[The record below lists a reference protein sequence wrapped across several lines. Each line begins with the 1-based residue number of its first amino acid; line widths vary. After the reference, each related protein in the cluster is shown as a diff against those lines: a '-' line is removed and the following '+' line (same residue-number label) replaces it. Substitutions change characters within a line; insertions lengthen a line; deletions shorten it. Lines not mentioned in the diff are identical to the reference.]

1 MSHALTCS
9 GVRDR
14 WNYPE
19 PSESKFAMSVG
30 CASIREVSQK
40 CPLDHEVGGGVVLT
54 LIKAQVWKY
63 KSIEDSTPVALA
75 DAVTVLVGKNESG
88 KTAFLEALHK
98 ALPLSSAKY
107 DYVADYPRK
116 DLVRYRPQHEAKN
129 YQRVVE
135 LTFRVEKTL
144 ADRINKEVF
153 GGAEIVAPGSTFTR
167 DTTIAN
173 TATIGFHIDQKAA
186 LKALQK
192 PLADLEHQDEV
203 FSGAARLED
212 TLTKIESL
220 NLPADNRLAMFATQ
234 WRARAIQGAGWGL
247 VDGHIW
253 RTCLSPALPKFLY
266 FDDYKLLEGKI
277 NLPSLQQREA
287 AKQLTDADETAQGLL
302 QLAGTT
308 LPELMSEEGYET
320 AKAKLEAIGLNIT
333 QKVFEFWR
341 QNQDLDVEFDLKSDA
356 KDAAPFNSGVNLYIR
371 IKNRRHGVTVP
382 FDQRSK
388 GFIWFFSFLV
398 WFDAVQSR
406 ASTTEDLI
414 LLLDEPGLNLH
425 ALAQADF
432 LAYLRE
438 LSGQHQIIYTTHSPF
453 MVDSA
458 RLEDVRVVEDRVKEG
473 TKITGDLAG
482 SSDESVFPLQAALGY
497 SIAQNLFIAK
507 KNVLIEGPA
516 DLILLQH
523 MAALLEAGGKQ
534 GLGEAILVPVGG
546 LDKLATFVALLGA
559 NKLKLVVLHD
569 RASTPHQKLDDLIRQ
584 KLIER
589 KRVLD
594 FSLFLD
600 PAPNEADIEDLLPV
614 DAYISAFNKAYAKEL
629 NGVGLTAGELGSQPR
644 MIERINQWLKAK
656 GIALL
661 KDGGFNHYRVAQ
673 AILPALTAETLQPQA
688 LARFEKLFVKVAEV
702 L

>member
-1 MSHALTCS
+1 M
-9 GVRDR
+9 
-14 WNYPE
+14 
-19 PSESKFAMSVG
+19 
-30 CASIREVSQK
+30 
-40 CPLDHEVGGGVVLT
+40 LT
-54 LIKAQVWKY
+54 LVKAQVWKY

-98 ALPLSSAKY
+98 AMPLGGAKY
-107 DYVADYPRK
+107 DYIADYPRK
-116 DLVRYRPQHEAKN
+116 DLVPYRPQHEAKN
-129 YQRVVE
+129 YQKVVQ
-135 LTFRVEKTL
+135 LTFRIEKEL

-153 GGAEIVAPGSTFTR
+153 GDAVIVVAGSTFTR

-173 TATIGFHIDQKAA
+173 TNTIGFHIDEKAA
-186 LKALQK
+186 LAALQK
-192 PLADLEHQDEV
+192 PLGDLEHNDEV
-203 FSGAARLED
+203 FAGAA
-212 TLTKIESL
+212 TLADVLAKIEGLS
-220 NLPADNRLAMFATQ
+220 LPADSILATFAAH
-234 WRARAIQGAGWGL
+234 WRARAIKSNGLGL
-247 VDGHIW
+247 VNGHIW
-253 RTCLSPALPKFLY
+253 QTHLSPALPKFLY

-287 AKQLTDADETAQGLL
+287 AKQLTAADETAQGLL

-308 LPELMSEEGYET
+308 LQELMSDEGYET

-333 QKVFEFWR
+333 QKVFEFWK

-356 KDAAPFNSGVNLYIR
+356 KDVAPYNNGVNLYIR

-382 FDQRSK
+382 FNQRSK

-406 ASTTEDLI
+406 AATKDDLI

-425 ALAQADF
+425 ALAQANF
-432 LAYLRE
+432 LAYIRE
-438 LSGQHQIIYTTHSPF
+438 LSSQHQIIYTTHSPF

-458 RLEDVRVVEDRVKEG
+458 RLEDVRVVDDRVNEG

-507 KNVLIEGPA
+507 NNILIEGPA

-523 MAALLEAGGKQ
+523 MGALLEASGKQ
-534 GLGEAILVPVGG
+534 GLGDAILVPVGG
-546 LDKLATFVALLGA
+546 LDKLATFVALLGS
-559 NKLKLVVLHD
+559 NKLNLVVLHD
-569 RASTPHQKLDDLIRQ
+569 RAGTPHQKLEDLIRQ

-594 FSLFLD
+594 FSMFLD
-600 PAPNEADIEDLLPV
+600 PQPSEADIEDLLPA
-614 DAYISAFNKAYAKEL
+614 DAYIAAFNQAYAKEL
-629 NGVGLTAGELGSQPR
+629 NGVTLTATDLGAHPR
-644 MIERINQWLKAK
+644 MIERINHWLKAK
-656 GIALL
+656 GITLL

-673 AILPALTAETLQPQA
+673 AILPSLTAAALKPDE
-688 LARFEKLFVKVAEV
+688 LARFERLFERVNEA

>member
-1 MSHALTCS
+1 M
-9 GVRDR
+9 
-14 WNYPE
+14 
-19 PSESKFAMSVG
+19 
-30 CASIREVSQK
+30 
-40 CPLDHEVGGGVVLT
+40 LT
-54 LIKAQVWKY
+54 LVKAQVWKY
-63 KSIEDSTPVALA
+63 KSIEDSTPVAVA

-98 ALPLSSAKY
+98 AMPLGASQF
-107 DYVADYPRK
+107 DYIADYPRK

-129 YQRVVE
+129 YQKTVE
-135 LTFRVEKTL
+135 LTFRIEQTL
-144 ADRINKEVF
+144 ADRINEEVF
-153 GGAEIVAPGSTFTR
+153 GGAVIVAAGSTFTR

-173 TATIGFHIDQKAA
+173 TNSVGFNFDHRAAFAA
-186 LKALQK
+186 LQN
-192 PLADLEHQDEV
+192 PLADLEHKDEV
-203 FSGAARLED
+203 FNGAARLED
-212 TLTKIESL
+212 ALIKIEEL
-220 NLPADNRLAMFATQ
+220 GLPPDNRLATFAAL
-234 WRARAIQGAGWGL
+234 WRSRAIKPSGWGL
-247 VDGHIW
+247 IDGHIW
-253 RTCLSPALPKFLY
+253 NTYLSPVLPKFLY

-277 NLPSLQQREA
+277 NLPTLKQRDDA
-287 AKQLTDADETAQGLL
+287 NQLTDADETAQGLL

-308 LPELMSEEGYET
+308 LNELMSEEGYET

-333 QKVFEFWR
+333 QKVFEYWK
-341 QNQDLDVEFDLKSDA
+341 QNQDLDVEFDLKSDS
-356 KDAAPFNSGVNLYIR
+356 KDVAPYNSGINLYIR

-406 ASTTEDLI
+406 AETEDALI

-432 LAYLRE
+432 LAYIRE

-473 TKITGDLAG
+473 TRITGDLAG

-507 KNVLIEGPA
+507 KNILIEGPA

-523 MAALLEAGGKQ
+523 MSALLEAVGKQ
-534 GLGEAILVPVGG
+534 GLGDTILVPVGG
-546 LDKLATFVALLGA
+546 LDKLVTFVALLGS

-569 RASTPHQKLDDLIRQ
+569 RASGPHQKLEDLVRQ

-594 FSLFLD
+594 FSMFLD
-600 PAPNEADIEDLLPV
+600 PMPSEADIEDLLPT
-614 DAYISAFNKAYAKEL
+614 DAYIAAFNHAYDKEL
-629 NGVGLTAGELGSQPR
+629 NGVTLTAAELGAQPR
-644 MIERINQWLKAK
+644 MIDRINHWLKAK
-656 GIALL
+656 GITLL

-673 AILPALTAETLQPQA
+673 AILPALTAATLK
-688 LARFEKLFVKVAEV
+688 LDELERFERLFSKVDEV

>member
-1 MSHALTCS
+1 M
-9 GVRDR
+9 
-14 WNYPE
+14 
-19 PSESKFAMSVG
+19 
-30 CASIREVSQK
+30 
-40 CPLDHEVGGGVVLT
+40 
-54 LIKAQVWKY
+54 
-63 KSIEDSTPVALA
+63 ALA

-98 ALPLSSAKY
+98 AMPLGSAQF

-129 YQRVVE
+129 YQKTVE
-135 LTFRVEKTL
+135 LTFRIEKVL
-144 ADRINKEVF
+144 ADKINAEVF
-153 GGAEIVAPGSTFTR
+153 GGAEIVTAGSTFTR
-167 DTTIAN
+167 ETTIAN
-173 TATIGFHIDQKAA
+173 TNSIGFHIDPRAA
-186 LKALQK
+186 VDALQK
-192 PLADLEHQDEV
+192 PLADLEHKEEV
-203 FSGAARLED
+203 FNSAARLED
-212 TLTKIESL
+212 ALTKIEDLS
-220 NLPADNRLAMFATQ
+220 LPADNRLATFATL
-234 WRARAIQGAGWGL
+234 WRARAIKANGWGL

-253 RTCLSPALPKFLY
+253 QTYLSPLLPKFLY

-277 NLPSLQQREA
+277 NLPTLQQRDA

-308 LPELMSEEGYET
+308 LKELMSEEGYET

-333 QKVFEFWR
+333 QKVFEFWK
-341 QNQDLDVEFDLKSDA
+341 QNQDLDVEFDLKSDSR
-356 KDAAPFNSGVNLYIR
+356 DVAPYDNGVNLYIR

-406 ASTTEDLI
+406 AATKDALV

-432 LAYLRE
+432 LAYIRE

-473 TKITGDLAG
+473 TRITGNLAG

-507 KNVLIEGPA
+507 KNILIEGPA
-516 DLILLQH
+516 DLIVLQH
-523 MAALLEAGGKQ
+523 MGALLEAAGKQ
-534 GLGEAILVPVGG
+534 GLGDAILVPVGG
-546 LDKLATFVALLGA
+546 LDKLVTFVALLGS

-569 RASTPHQKLDDLIRQ
+569 RASVPHQKLEDLIRQ

-594 FSLFLD
+594 FSMFLD
-600 PAPNEADIEDLLPV
+600 PVPSEADIEDLLPTE
-614 DAYISAFNKAYAKEL
+614 AYIAAFNQAYAREL
-629 NGVGLTAGELGSQPR
+629 NGLTLTVAELGSQPR
-644 MIERINQWLKAK
+644 MIERVNQWLKAK
-656 GIALL
+656 DITLL

-673 AILPALTAETLQPQA
+673 AVLPALTAATLKPDE
-688 LARFEKLFVKVAEV
+688 LERFERLFSKVGEV

>member
-1 MSHALTCS
+1 M
-9 GVRDR
+9 
-14 WNYPE
+14 
-19 PSESKFAMSVG
+19 
-30 CASIREVSQK
+30 
-40 CPLDHEVGGGVVLT
+40 LT

-63 KSIEDSTPVALA
+63 KSIEDSMPVTLA
-75 DAVTVLVGKNESG
+75 DDVTVLVGKNESG

-98 ALPLSSAKY
+98 ALPLGSAKY
-107 DYVADYPRK
+107 DYIADYPRK

-135 LTFRVEKTL
+135 LTFRIEKAL
-144 ADRINKEVF
+144 ADKINLEVF
-153 GGAEIVAPGSTFTR
+153 GGVEIVAAGRTFTR

-173 TATIGFHIDQKAA
+173 TNTIGFHIDQNAA
-186 LKALQK
+186 LAALRK
-192 PLADLEHQDEV
+192 PLGDLEHTDEV
-203 FSGAARLED
+203 FADAT
-212 TLTKIESL
+212 TLVEVLAKIEGLS
-220 NLPADNRLAMFATQ
+220 LPADSKLATFAAQ
-234 WRARAIQGAGWGL
+234 WRTRAIKEPTWDL
-247 VDGHIW
+247 INGHIW
-253 RTCLSPALPKFLY
+253 KTYLSPALPKLLY

-277 NLPSLQQREA
+277 NLPTLQQREA
-287 AKQLTDADETAQGLL
+287 ANQITDADETAQGLL
-302 QLAGTT
+302 QLAGAT
-308 LPELMSEEGYET
+308 LQELVSDEGYET

-333 QKVFEFWR
+333 QKVFEFWK
-341 QNQDLDVEFDLKSDA
+341 QNQDLDVEFDLKTDA
-356 KDAAPFNSGVNLYIR
+356 KDAVPYNSGVNLYIR

-406 ASTTEDLI
+406 AATDDALI

-432 LAYLRE
+432 LAYIRE
-438 LSGQHQIIYTTHSPF
+438 LSEQHQIIYTTHSPF

-458 RLEDVRVVEDRVKEG
+458 RLDDVRVVEDRIKEG

-507 KNVLIEGPA
+507 KNILIEGPA

-523 MAALLEAGGKQ
+523 IGAILEADGKQ
-534 GLGEAILVPVGG
+534 GVGDAILVPVGG
-546 LDKLATFVALLGA
+546 LDKLATFVALLGS
-559 NKLKLVVLHD
+559 NKLKLAVLHD
-569 RASTPHQKLDDLIRQ
+569 RAATPHQKLEDLIRQ

-594 FSLFLD
+594 FSMFLD
-600 PAPNEADIEDLLPV
+600 PVPSEADIEDLLPV
-614 DAYISAFNKAYAKEL
+614 DAYVAAFNNAYAEEL
-629 NGVGLTAGELGSQPR
+629 NGVALTTAELGTHPR
-644 MIERINQWLKAK
+644 VVERINHWLKAK
-656 GIALL
+656 GITLL

-673 AILPALTAETLQPQA
+673 AILPALTATSISAED
-688 LARFEKLFVKVAEV
+688 LARFERLFARVGEV

>member
-1 MSHALTCS
+1 M
-9 GVRDR
+9 
-14 WNYPE
+14 
-19 PSESKFAMSVG
+19 
-30 CASIREVSQK
+30 
-40 CPLDHEVGGGVVLT
+40 LT

-63 KSIEDSTPVALA
+63 KSIEDSTPVTLA
-75 DAVTVLVGKNESG
+75 SDVTVLVGKNESG

-98 ALPLSSAKY
+98 ALPLGTVKY
-107 DYVADYPRK
+107 DYIADYPRK
-116 DLVRYRPQHEAKN
+116 DLVRYRPQHEAKS
-129 YQRVVE
+129 YQRVVQ
-135 LTFRVEKTL
+135 LIFRIEKVL

-153 GGAEIVAPGSTFTR
+153 GGEGIIAVGSTFTR

-173 TATIGFHIDQKAA
+173 TNTISFNIDQKAA
-186 LKALQK
+186 LAALQK
-192 PLADLEHQDEV
+192 PLADLEHKEEAFTGTV
-203 FSGAARLED
+203 KLED
-212 TLTKIESL
+212 ALTKIEGL
-220 NLPADNRLAMFATQ
+220 ALPADNRLAAFAAQ
-234 WRARAIQGAGWGL
+234 WRTRAIKPSGWGL
-247 VDGHIW
+247 VDGYIW
-253 RTCLSPALPKFLY
+253 QTYLSPALPKFLY

-308 LPELMSEEGYET
+308 LPELMSDEGYET

-333 QKVFEFWR
+333 QKVFEFWK

-356 KDAAPFNSGVNLYIR
+356 KDTSPYNNGVNLYIR

-406 ASTTEDLI
+406 EATKDALI

-432 LAYLRE
+432 LAYIRE
-438 LSGQHQIIYTTHSPF
+438 LSEQHQIIYSTHSPF

-458 RLEDVRVVEDRVKEG
+458 RLDDVRVVEDRIKEG
-473 TKITGDLAG
+473 TKITGELAG
-482 SSDESVFPLQAALGY
+482 SSDESLFPLQAALGY

-507 KNVLIEGPA
+507 KNILVEGPA

-523 MAALLEAGGKQ
+523 MGALLETSGKQ
-534 GLGEAILVPVGG
+534 GLADAILVPVGG
-546 LDKLATFVALLGA
+546 LDKLVTFVALLGS

-569 RASTPHQKLDDLIRQ
+569 RAGAPHQKLEDLIRQ

-594 FSLFLD
+594 FSMFLD
-600 PAPNEADIEDLLPV
+600 PVPSEADIEDLLPAA
-614 DAYISAFNKAYAKEL
+614 AYVGAFNTAYAKEL
-629 NGVGLTAGELGSQPR
+629 NGATLKVSDLGPQPR
-644 MIERINQWLKAK
+644 IIERINHWLKAK
-656 GIALL
+656 SITLL

-673 AILPALTAETLQPQA
+673 AILPALTVASLKPVE
-688 LARFEKLFVKVAEV
+688 LARFEKLFARVGEV

>member
-1 MSHALTCS
+1 M
-9 GVRDR
+9 
-14 WNYPE
+14 
-19 PSESKFAMSVG
+19 
-30 CASIREVSQK
+30 
-40 CPLDHEVGGGVVLT
+40 LT
-54 LIKAQVWKY
+54 LVKAQVWKY
-63 KSIEDSTPVALA
+63 KSIEDSTPVEFAS
-75 DAVTVLVGKNESG
+75 DVTVLVGKNESG

-98 ALPLSSAKY
+98 AMPLDTAKYKY

-116 DLVRYRPQHEAKN
+116 DFVRYRPQHEAKN
-129 YQRVVE
+129 YQKVVE
-135 LTFRVEKTL
+135 LTFRIEKTL
-144 ADRINKEVF
+144 ADKINEEVF
-153 GGAEIVAPGSTFTR
+153 GGAEIVVPGMTFTR

-173 TATIGFHIDQKAA
+173 TNTIGFHIDQKAA
-186 LKALQK
+186 LTALQK
-192 PLADLEHQDEV
+192 PLADLEHTHDV
-203 FSGAARLED
+203 FADVTTLAD
-212 TLTKIESL
+212 ALTKIEAL
-220 NLPADNRLAMFATQ
+220 GLPADSKLATFAAQ
-234 WRARAIQGAGWGL
+234 WRGRAIKPNGWGL

-253 RTCLSPALPKFLY
+253 QTYMSPALPRFLY

-277 NLPSLQQREA
+277 NLPTLQQREA
-287 AKQLTDADETAQGLL
+287 AKALTDADETAQGLL

-308 LPELMSEEGYET
+308 LSELMSDEGYET

-333 QKVFEFWR
+333 QKVFEFWK
-341 QNQDLDVEFDLKSDA
+341 QNHDLDVEFDLKTDT
-356 KDAAPFNSGVNLYIR
+356 KDVAPYNGGVNLYIR

-406 ASTTEDLI
+406 AATNDALI

-432 LAYLRE
+432 LAYIRE
-438 LSGQHQIIYTTHSPF
+438 LSKQHQIIYTTHSPF

-473 TKITGDLAG
+473 TKITGELAG

-507 KNVLIEGPA
+507 KNVLVEGPA

-523 MAALLEAGGKQ
+523 MGALLEADDKQ
-534 GLGEAILVPVGG
+534 GLGDVILVPVGG
-546 LDKLATFVALLGA
+546 LDKLATFVALLGS
-559 NKLKLVVLHD
+559 NKLKIVVLHD
-569 RASTPHQKLDDLIRQ
+569 RAATPHQKLEDLIRQ

-594 FSLFLD
+594 FSMFLD
-600 PAPNEADIEDLLPV
+600 VPANEADVEDLLPA
-614 DAYISAFNKAYAKEL
+614 DQYIAAFNTAYAKEL
-629 NGVGLTAGELGSQPR
+629 KGVMVTADELGAHPR
-644 MIERINQWLKAK
+644 MVERINQWLKQK

-673 AILPALTAETLQPQA
+673 AVLPKLTTEALKAED
-688 LARFEKLFVKVAEV
+688 LARFERLFGRIHEA

>member
-1 MSHALTCS
+1 M
-9 GVRDR
+9 
-14 WNYPE
+14 
-19 PSESKFAMSVG
+19 
-30 CASIREVSQK
+30 
-40 CPLDHEVGGGVVLT
+40 LT
-54 LIKAQVWKY
+54 LVKAQVWKY
-63 KSIEDSTPVALA
+63 KSIEDSTPVALS
-75 DAVTVLVGKNESG
+75 DNVTVLVGKNESG

-98 ALPLSSAKY
+98 AMPLDDANY

-116 DLVRYRPQHEAKN
+116 DLVRYRPQHESKN
-129 YQRVVE
+129 YQKVVQ
-135 LTFRVEKTL
+135 LTFRIEKEL
-144 ADRINKEVF
+144 ADNINKEVF
-153 GGAEIVAPGSTFTR
+153 GGAAIIATGSTFTR

-173 TATIGFHIDQKAA
+173 TSSIGFHIDEAAA
-186 LKALQK
+186 LASLQK
-192 PLADLEHQDEV
+192 PLGDLEHKDEV
-203 FSGAARLED
+203 FAGATTLAD
-212 TLTKIESL
+212 VLTKIEGL
-220 NLPADNRLAMFATQ
+220 GLAADSKLATFAAL
-234 WRARAIQGAGWGL
+234 WRGRAIKANGWGL
-247 VDGHIW
+247 VNGHVW
-253 RTCLSPALPKFLY
+253 QTYLSPALPRFLY
-266 FDDYKLLEGKI
+266 FHDYKLLEGKI
-277 NLPSLQQREA
+277 NLPTLKQREA

-308 LPELMSEEGYET
+308 LQDLMSDEGYET

-333 QKVFEFWR
+333 QKIFEFWK
-341 QNQDLDVEFDLKSDA
+341 QNQDLDVEFDLKTDS
-356 KDAAPFNSGVNLYIR
+356 KDVAPYNSGVNLYIR

-398 WFDAVQSR
+398 WFDAVQAR
-406 ASTTEDLI
+406 AETDEALI

-432 LAYLRE
+432 LAYIRK
-438 LSGQHQIIYTTHSPF
+438 LSEQHQIIYTTHSPF

-458 RLEDVRVVEDRVKEG
+458 RLDDVRVVDDRLKEG

-507 KNVLIEGPA
+507 KNILIEGPA

-523 MAALLEAGGKQ
+523 MGAVLEAMGKQ
-534 GLGEAILVPVGG
+534 GLGDAILVPVGG
-546 LDKLATFVALLGA
+546 LDKLATFVALLGS

-569 RASTPHQKLDDLIRQ
+569 RAGSPHQKLEDLVRQ

-594 FSLFLD
+594 FSMFLV
-600 PAPNEADIEDLLPV
+600 PAPAEADIEDLLPA
-614 DAYISAFNKAYAKEL
+614 DAYIAAFNQAYAKEL
-629 NGVGLTAGELGSQPR
+629 NGVTLTATDLGAQPR
-644 MIERINQWLKAK
+644 MIERINHWLRAK
-656 GIALL
+656 GITLL

-673 AILPALTAETLQPQA
+673 AVLPALTAATLKPDE
-688 LARFEKLFVKVAEV
+688 LARFERLFVKVSEV

>member
-1 MSHALTCS
+1 MLAL
-9 GVRDR
+9 V
-14 WNYPE
+14 
-19 PSESKFAMSVG
+19 
-30 CASIREVSQK
+30 
-40 CPLDHEVGGGVVLT
+40 
-54 LIKAQVWKY
+54 KAQVWKY
-63 KSIEDSTPVALA
+63 KSIEDSSPVAMA
-75 DAVTVLVGKNESG
+75 DDVTVLVGKNESG

-98 ALPLSSAKY
+98 AMPLGSAKY

-116 DLVRYRPQHEAKN
+116 DLVRYRPQHEAKS
-129 YQRVVE
+129 YQKVVQ
-135 LTFRVEKTL
+135 LTFRIEKEL

-153 GGAEIVAPGSTFTR
+153 GGAQVVAAGGTFTR

-173 TATIGFHIDQKAA
+173 TSTIGFHVDEAAA
-186 LKALQK
+186 LAALQK
-192 PLADLEHQDEV
+192 PLADLEHTDEV
-203 FSGAARLED
+203 FADAT
-212 TLTKIESL
+212 TLADVLTRIESL
-220 NLPADNRLAMFATQ
+220 GLPADSKLAVFAAL
-234 WRARAIQGAGWGL
+234 WRGQAIKANGWGL
-247 VDGHIW
+247 IDGHIW
-253 RTCLSPALPKFLY
+253 QTYLSPALPKLLY

-277 NLPSLQQREA
+277 NLLTLQQREA

-308 LPELMSEEGYET
+308 LQELMSDEGYET

-333 QKVFEFWR
+333 QNVFEFWK
-341 QNQDLDVEFDLKSDA
+341 QNQDLDVEFDLKSDS
-356 KDAAPFNSGVNLYIR
+356 KDVAPYNSGVNLYIR

-406 ASTTEDLI
+406 AATEDTLI

-432 LAYLRE
+432 LAYIRK
-438 LSGQHQIIYTTHSPF
+438 LSEQHQIIYTTHSPF

-458 RLEDVRVVEDRVKEG
+458 RLHDVRVVEDRVKEG

-497 SIAQNLFIAK
+497 CIAQNLFIAK
-507 KNVLIEGPA
+507 KNILIEGPA
-516 DLILLQH
+516 DLIVLQH
-523 MAALLEAGGKQ
+523 MGALLEAGGKQ
-534 GLGEAILVPVGG
+534 GLGDAILVPVGG
-546 LDKLATFVALLGA
+546 LDKLATFVALLGS

-569 RASTPHQKLDDLIRQ
+569 RAGSPHQKLEDLVRQ

-594 FSLFLD
+594 FSMFLD
-600 PAPNEADIEDLLPV
+600 PTPAEADIEDLLPA
-614 DAYISAFNKAYAKEL
+614 DLYITAFNQTYAKEL
-629 NGVGLTAGELGSQPR
+629 NGVALTAADLGAQPR

-656 GIALL
+656 GITLL

-673 AILPALTAETLQPQA
+673 AVLPALTAATLKPDELQ
-688 LARFEKLFVKVAEV
+688 RFERLFSKVGEV

>member
-1 MSHALTCS
+1 M
-9 GVRDR
+9 
-14 WNYPE
+14 
-19 PSESKFAMSVG
+19 
-30 CASIREVSQK
+30 
-40 CPLDHEVGGGVVLT
+40 LT
-54 LIKAQVWKY
+54 LVKAQVWKY
-63 KSIEDSTPVALA
+63 KSIEDSTPVPLA
-75 DAVTVLVGKNESG
+75 DSVTVLVGKNESG

-98 ALPLSSAKY
+98 AMPLGGAKY

-129 YQRVVE
+129 YQKTVE
-135 LTFRVEKTL
+135 LTFRIEKAL
-144 ADRINKEVF
+144 ADKINKEVF
-153 GGAEIVAPGSTFTR
+153 GGAGIIAAGSTFTR

-173 TATIGFHIDQKAA
+173 TSTIGFHLDEAAA
-186 LKALQK
+186 LAALQK
-192 PLADLEHQDEV
+192 PLGDLEHKDEV
-203 FSGAARLED
+203 FAGATTLADE
-212 TLTKIESL
+212 LTKIEGLS
-220 NLPADNRLAMFATQ
+220 LPADSKLAMFAAL
-234 WRARAIQGAGWGL
+234 WRGRAIKPNGWGL
-247 VDGHIW
+247 VNGHIW
-253 RTCLSPALPKFLY
+253 QTYLSPALPKFLY

-277 NLPSLQQREA
+277 NLATLQQREA
-287 AKQLTDADETAQGLL
+287 EKQMTDADETAQGLL

-308 LPELMSEEGYET
+308 LQELMSDEGYET

-333 QKVFEFWR
+333 QKVFEFWK
-341 QNQDLDVEFDLKSDA
+341 QNQDLDVEFDLKADS
-356 KDAAPFNSGVNLYIR
+356 KDVAPYNGGVNLYIR

-406 ASTTEDLI
+406 AATKDALV

-432 LAYLRE
+432 LAYIRE
-438 LSGQHQIIYTTHSPF
+438 LSEQHQIVYTTHSPF
-453 MVDSA
+453 MVDSE
-458 RLEDVRVVEDRVKEG
+458 RLDDVRVVEDRVKDG

-507 KNVLIEGPA
+507 KNILIEGPA

-523 MAALLEAGGKQ
+523 MGALLEAGGKQ
-534 GLGEAILVPVGG
+534 GLGDAILVPVGG
-546 LDKLATFVALLGA
+546 LDKLATFVALLGS

-569 RASTPHQKLDDLIRQ
+569 RAGSPHQKLEDLVRQ

-594 FSLFLD
+594 FSMFLEPT
-600 PAPNEADIEDLLPV
+600 PAEADIEDLLPA
-614 DAYISAFNKAYAKEL
+614 DAYIAAFNQAYVKEL
-629 NGVGLTAGELGSQPR
+629 NGVALTAADLGAQPR
-644 MIERINQWLKAK
+644 MIERINQWLRAK
-656 GIALL
+656 GITLL

-673 AILPALTAETLQPQA
+673 AVLPALTATTLKPDE
-688 LARFEKLFVKVAEV
+688 LARFERLFERVTAA